1 MKICFSYS
9 IDENYSNFLNNSLK
23 SLLKN
28 APNLHAYV
36 DLINFKTQDNNFPQN
51 EKITYNY
58 LNVDVPSDKIT
69 IKNKGCSVLKERT
82 VNLTGAYAN
91 LRKVYNIYN
100 LLNSGKYDVVVN
112 MDADNLILRDV
123 EEYIKKLPQ
132 GYDIHIKYIVGELS
146 ETDIE
151 RRKNNF
157 RHFDISQIEFEPFF
171 HEGCTVIKNTENSRK
186 FFKIVSENLLNKLV
200 WYGDSYWISYAYK
213 KLKDTIKIDCLP
225 FDFVIYDLDENTI
238 KTAYVCS
245 GYGYNKYKSL
255 YKQLASTVS
264 E

>member
-9 IDENYSNFLNNSLK
+9 IDENYSDYLTNSLN

-28 APNLHAYV
+28 APNVCANV
-36 DLINFKTQDNNFPQN
+36 DLIDFKIQENNFPKN
-51 EKITYNY
+51 DKIKYNY
-58 LNVDVPSDKIT
+58 INPNLPTDKIT

-100 LLNSGKYDVVVN
+100 LLNSGEYDVIVN
-112 MDADNLILRDV
+112 MDADNLILRNV
-123 EEYIKKLPQ
+123 EEYISRLPL
-132 GYDIHIKYIVGELS
+132 GYDIHIKYTVGELN
-146 ETDIE
+146 EADTA

-157 RHFDISQIEFEPFF
+157 RHFNLSDIELEPFF

-186 FFKIVSENLLNKLV
+186 FFKVVSENIFNKLV

-213 KLKDTIKIDCLP
+213 KMKDEIKINCLP
-225 FDFVIYDLDENTI
+225 FDFVIYDLDEQNA

-255 YKQLASTVS
+255 YKHLTQTF
-264 E
+264 